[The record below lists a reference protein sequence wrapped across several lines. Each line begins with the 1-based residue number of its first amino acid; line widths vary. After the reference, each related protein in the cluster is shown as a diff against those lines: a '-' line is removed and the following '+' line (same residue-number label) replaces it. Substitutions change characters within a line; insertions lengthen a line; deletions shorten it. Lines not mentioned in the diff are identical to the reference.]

1 VAPARGMPRSRP
13 ERGQAAVELALV
25 LPILLLAALA
35 VVQVGLFARDRLVL
49 EQASR
54 AGAREAAV
62 TADEEQVRRAVLA
75 AAPGLDPGGIAV
87 EVVRAGSAGD
97 PVAVSLRYP
106 DPVRVPFV
114 GWLFP
119 TAVELRATA
128 TARQEFA

>member
-1 VAPARGMPRSRP
+1 MSRRPRTFGPRGEP
-13 ERGQAAVELALV
+13 GQAAVELALV
-25 LPILLLAALA
+25 LPILLLAVLA

-62 TADEEQVRRAVLA
+62 TPDEEAIRRAVLA
-75 AAPGLDPGGIAV
+75 AAPGLDPDRIAV
-87 EVVRAGSAGD
+87 AVAWTGSAGE
-97 PVAVSLRYP
+97 PVTVSLRYP

-119 TAVELRATA
+119 PTVELRAAA
-128 TARQEFA
+128 TLRQEFA

>member
-1 VAPARGMPRSRP
+1 MRRVMGSP
-13 ERGQAAVELALV
+13 EARGQAAVELALV
-25 LPILLLAALA
+25 LPILLLVGLAL
-35 VVQVGLFARDRLVL
+35 VQVGLLARDRLVL

-62 TADEEQVRRAVLA
+62 TPDEEAVRRAVVA
-75 AAPGLDPGGIAV
+75 AAPGLDLGAIEL
-87 EVVRAGSAGD
+87 EVARAGSAGD
-97 PVAVSLRYP
+97 PVTVSLRYA

-119 TAVELRATA
+119 PAVELSASA

>member
-1 VAPARGMPRSRP
+1 M
-13 ERGQAAVELALV
+13 
-25 LPILLLAALA
+25 PILLLAVLA

-62 TADEEQVRRAVLA
+62 TPDEEAIRRAVLA
-75 AAPGLDPGGIAV
+75 AAPGLDPGGIGVA
-87 EVVRAGSAGD
+87 VVRAGSAGD
-97 PVAVSLRYP
+97 PVTVSLRYP

-119 TAVELRATA
+119 PTVELRAAA
-128 TARQEFA
+128 TVRQEFA